1 MKGQLYEL
9 LVKAQ
14 CSSSEMIC
22 DLTSSPEWFCS
33 TLPVDVVMVQ
43 YYLPD
48 SDYFWVDPASLHR
61 LMDLF
66 RLWV

>member
-48 SDYFWVDPASLHR
+48 SDYF
-61 LMDLF
+61 
-66 RLWV
+66 